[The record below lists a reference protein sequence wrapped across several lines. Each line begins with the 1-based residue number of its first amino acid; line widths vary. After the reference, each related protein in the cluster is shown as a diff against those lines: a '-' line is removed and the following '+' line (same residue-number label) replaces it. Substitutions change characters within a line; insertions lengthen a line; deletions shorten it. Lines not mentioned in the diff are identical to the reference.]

1 MKRDLLVIIL
11 FSLLAVAFAVILFLK
26 NQKDKKELEN
36 KLNTDYKNP
45 GTIMKILR
53 QRTKIKF
60 DRFSSK
66 TSSIAVLIFQSPSFA
81 FFH

>member
-36 KLNTDYKNP
+36 KLNTDYKKPRDDHEDIETEDKN
-45 GTIMKILR
+45 K
-53 QRTKIKF
+53 
-60 DRFSSK
+60 
-66 TSSIAVLIFQSPSFA
+66 V
-81 FFH
+81 